1 MDMLSKENFRL
12 LDEYIDKKADK
23 RGTLIEVLHKAQNIF
38 GYLPR
43 EVQEHIAEKLN
54 IPVSKVYGTVTF
66 YAYFTM
72 EPKGK
77 YAINVCLGTVCYV
90 KGADK
95 VLAEFEK
102 NLGIKNNQC
111 TKDGM
116 FSLGGLRCVGA
127 CGIAPAVMVNDE
139 VYGNFR
145 PEDVKPLIQKLREG
159 VKEENIVEA

>member
-1 MDMLSKENFRL
+1 MNMLTEQNFKL
-12 LDEYIDKKADK
+12 LDDFIDNMPDK
-23 RGTLIEVLHKAQNIF
+23 RGALIEVLHRAQGIF

-43 EVQEHIAEKLN
+43 EVQEHVAQKLN

-77 YAINVCLGTVCYV
+77 YAINICLGTVCYV

-95 VLAEFEK
+95 ILAEFEK
-102 NLGIKNNQC
+102 QLGIKNNQC
-111 TKDGM
+111 TKDGI

-139 VYGNFR
+139 VYGNFKV
-145 PEDVKPLIQKLREG
+145 EDVKTLINKL
-159 VKEENIVEA
+159 KENEVGGNLIEA

>member
-1 MDMLSKENFRL
+1 MNMLTDQNFRL
-12 LDEYIDKKADK
+12 LDEFIDNMPDR
-23 RGTLIEVLHKAQNIF
+23 RGALIEVLHRAQSIF
-38 GYLPR
+38 GYLPK
-43 EVQEHIAEKLN
+43 EVQEHVAKKLD

-77 YAINVCLGTVCYV
+77 YAVNICLGTVCYV

-95 VLAEFEK
+95 ILAEFEK
-102 NLGIKNNQC
+102 QLGIKNNQC

-127 CGIAPAVMVNDE
+127 CGIAPAVMVNEE
-139 VYGNFR
+139 VYGNFKV
-145 PEDVKPLIQKLREG
+145 EDVKTLINKLREEG
-159 VKEENIVEA
+159 KEDAAVEA